1 MSVASKLY
9 QLQTTEQKLRETRQV
24 LKATASRLERN
35 EALEAAQKELSSLQ
49 TERDARRKAQ
59 RDLDW
64 DVEQLTAKI
73 KDVNDQLYGGK
84 VRNPKELVNLE
95 QDLRS
100 LKRHLAEKE
109 DLLLEAMAL
118 TEGAE
123 DRAVAVE
130 EEATGILNAW
140 EREKPQLEQ
149 AKAEAEVSLAR
160 LTRERETLRAGID
173 PSTAGLYDSIHRSSG
188 LAVVK
193 VEQGRCRGC
202 NLTVPS
208 GQWQRARSGE
218 LVQCG
223 SCGRILYVE

>member
-49 TERDARRKAQ
+49 AERDARRKAQ
-59 RDLDW
+59 RDLEW

>member
-24 LKATASRLERN
+24 IKAATSRLERN

-49 TERDARRKAQ
+49 MERDARRKAQ
-59 RDLDW
+59 RDLEW

-73 KDVNDQLYGGK
+73 KGVNDQLYGGS

-109 DLLLEAMAL
+109 DLLLEAMTS
-118 TEGAE
+118 TESAE
-123 DRAVAVE
+123 ERAVVAE
-130 EEATGILNAW
+130 EEATGILDAW
-140 EREKPQLEQ
+140 GRDRPHLEQ
-149 AKAEAEVSLAR
+149 TKAEAEAALAQ
-160 LTRERETLRAGID
+160 LTQERETLRAMID
-173 PSTAGLYDSIHRSSG
+173 PSTTGLYDSIHRSSG
-188 LAVVK
+188 VAVVK

-208 GQWQRARSGE
+208 GQWQKARSGE